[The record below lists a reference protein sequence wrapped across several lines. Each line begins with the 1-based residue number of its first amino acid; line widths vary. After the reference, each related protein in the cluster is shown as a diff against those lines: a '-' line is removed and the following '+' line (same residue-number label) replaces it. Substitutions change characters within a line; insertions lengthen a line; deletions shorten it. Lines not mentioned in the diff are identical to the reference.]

1 MESIKKTENVDT
13 DKTFHNTKNWM
24 LNYPVTKQFGL
35 ALCIVKCCFVSE
47 WVTRANSHIFIK
59 EISNFM
65 AAMIIQIFPVFIQ
78 KIAIIPAFFCSF
90 CKVLSLYIS
99 QKKARNLTVNQASTV
114 PHFSV
119 QVSCTTKNLF
129 CGFVFLGGQNQYPL
143 TFSIL
148 KAPNFLITFKSANS
162 TSSTMQDILLQKS

>member
-1 MESIKKTENVDT
+1 
-13 DKTFHNTKNWM
+13 M
-24 LNYPVTKQFGL
+24 LICPVTKQFGF
-35 ALCIVKCCFVSE
+35 ALGIGKCCLVSE
-47 WVTRANSHIFIK
+47 WVTRANSHIFTK

-78 KIAIIPAFFCSF
+78 KIANILAFFCSF

-99 QKKARNLTVNQASTV
+99 RKKARNLTGIQVSTV
-114 PHFSV
+114 PHNSV

-129 CGFVFLGGQNQYPL
+129 CGFVFFGGQNQYPL
-143 TFSIL
+143 TFSLL

-162 TSSTMQDILLQKS
+162 TSSTMQDMLLQKS